1 MVGADSYIVGLFSGQ
16 LGKGSRSGLVTLNGS
31 SLCRL
36 KGFRGR
42 ILNLITCYLSGL
54 LCNSNLNTLFTG
66 GKFANGSLNWVDGE
80 VEGLST
86 AVITLEG
93 NSYLVFANILSAGT
107 VGYGIIC
114 TLLKS
119 STLGILN
126 RNCRG
131 ITLPL

>member
-1 MVGADSYIVGLFSGQ
+1 M
-16 LGKGSRSGLVTLNGS
+16 
-31 SLCRL
+31 
-36 KGFRGR
+36 
-42 ILNLITCYLSGL
+42 ITCYLSRL
-54 LCNSNLNTLFTG
+54 LSNVNLYTLLTG
-66 GKFANGSLNWVDGE
+66 GKFSNGSLNGVYGE
-80 VEGLST
+80 VEGLCT

>member
-1 MVGADSYIVGLFSGQ
+1 MVGANSYIVGLFSGQ

-42 ILNLITCYLSGL
+42 ILNLITCYLSRL
-54 LCNSNLNTLFTG
+54 LSNVNLYTLLTG
-66 GKFANGSLNWVDGE
+66 GKFSNGSLNGIYGE
-80 VEGLST
+80 VEGLCT

-107 VGYGIIC
+107 VGYGII
-114 TLLKS
+114 TEFLRK
-119 STLGILN
+119 GN
-126 RNCRG
+126 
-131 ITLPL
+131 ITAY